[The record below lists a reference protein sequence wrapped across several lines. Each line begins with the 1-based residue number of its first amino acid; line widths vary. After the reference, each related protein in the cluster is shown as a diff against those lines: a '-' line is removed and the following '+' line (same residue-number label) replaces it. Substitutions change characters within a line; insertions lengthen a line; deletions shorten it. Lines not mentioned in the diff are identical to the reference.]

1 MQKEQIK
8 TIVMGVLAVG
18 ILAIAYYAFVGSPMN
33 LSGQDAAKKAI
44 AFVNSKVLTGADKAS
59 IDGKVVSE
67 SGLYK
72 FNVKVAADSFPSYVS
87 KDGKLLFPQVMQIED
102 ITNSSSTNQDNTQ
115 NSPTGNTI
123 IGNFSVSSDALCS
136 EDGKPIFYFF
146 GSESCPYCQWEHPIV
161 QKVAKLFEGV
171 ISFHDNYDNG
181 KDQEVFSK
189 YSAEGYIPAAVIG
202 CKYYR
207 VGSGETD
214 GEAIETQNLT
224 ALLCKITNNQP
235 DSVCSG
241 VKDVVDSIIE

>member
-1 MQKEQIK
+1 MNKEQIK

-18 ILAIAYYAFVGSPMN
+18 IIAIAYYAFIGSPMN
-33 LSGQDAAKKAI
+33 LSGQDAAEKAI
-44 AFVNSKVLTGADKAS
+44 AYVNAKVLIGADQAS

-67 SGLYK
+67 SGLYR

-87 KDGKLLFPQVMQIED
+87 KDGKLLFPQVMKIED
-102 ITNSSSTNQDNTQ
+102 VVNSSSTASTTP

-123 IGNFSVSSDALCS
+123 IGNFIVSSDAPCS

-146 GSESCPYCQWEHPIV
+146 GSQSCSHCQWEHPIV
-161 QKVAKLFEGV
+161 QKVAKQFEGV

-189 YSAEGYIPAAVIG
+189 YSAEGYIPALVIG
-202 CKYYR
+202 CRYYR
-207 VGSGETD
+207 VGAGETD
-214 GEAIETQNLT
+214 GEEAETQNLT

-235 DSVCSG
+235 GSVCSG
-241 VKDVVDSIIE
+241 VKDLVDSIIE